1 MDALL
6 VTFVGGLLGG
16 LVYVIGVELE
26 NRRKNK

>member
-1 MDALL
+1 MEALL

-16 LVYVIGVELE
+16 LVYAIGVELE

>member
-1 MDALL
+1 MEALL

-16 LVYVIGVELE
+16 LVYALGIELE

>member
-1 MDALL
+1 MEALL

-16 LVYVIGVELE
+16 LVYAIEVELE